1 MAVNIDL
8 IRAYTDG
15 LVATTT
21 PGDTTV
27 VAPTNATTTLG
38 PDFIEVGAISS
49 DGLTEATSQD
59 RTDIFIWQGSAL
71 VRRIPGQY
79 TKTFTF
85 AAAETSLFNL
95 GLQYPGSTVTATTEG
110 ASVAEKPPT
119 TDIRPWVLHG
129 MDGGTRAQ
137 RVYLP
142 KAEITERGDVVWSAE
157 NITVYEWTLSAYV
170 DSSGV
175 VAYRYYLDPNM
186 ATTGP

>member
-1 MAVNIDL
+1 MAVDIDL

-27 VAPTNATTTLG
+27 TAPTDASTPLG
-38 PDFIEVGAISS
+38 ADFIEVGAISS

-59 RTDIFIWQGSAL
+59 RTDVFIWQRNAL

-95 GLQYPGSTVTATTEG
+95 GIQYPGSTITATTEG
-110 ASVAEKPPT
+110 ASVAEKPPV
-119 TDIRPWVLHG
+119 TDIRAWVLHG
-129 MDGGTRAQ
+129 IDGTTRAQ

-142 KAEITERGDVVWSAE
+142 KAEVTERGDIVWSAE
-157 NITVYEWTLSAYV
+157 GITVYEWTLTAYL
-170 DSSGV
+170 DETGV
-175 VAYRYYLDPNM
+175 VAYRYYLDEAM
-186 ATTGP
+186 ATP